1 MTGFGDQKR
10 GKLPGRSAPPTVERP
25 FAPPALTRGRARRTT
40 AVSPPRR
47 GGCET
52 QGGRAAGSA
61 KREAVAPPG
70 PGAHEGGRA
79 AGAGYCV
86 TLRRNA
92 TASSHDW
99 RSRSALY
106 SSGRLNFLPR
116 SVAAGLV
123 KPCLPPAYLTSL

>member
-25 FAPPALTRGRARRTT
+25 FAPPALARGRAIRTT
-40 AVSPPRR
+40 AVSSPRR

-70 PGAHEGGRA
+70 PGATKAVAPRGRATASRSGETLPPPPTTGGRGRRCTRA
-79 AGAGYCV
+79 AG
-86 TLRRNA
+86 
-92 TASSHDW
+92 
-99 RSRSALY
+99 
-106 SSGRLNFLPR
+106 
-116 SVAAGLV
+116 
-123 KPCLPPAYLTSL
+123 